1 MNEVLESIVK
11 LAVEVKV
18 CGPPVVSMDVD
29 AAQRSHPVPSK
40 RCCYCGDLGTSE
52 WWEKLVEDL
61 MVFKNI
67 KIRAVKVVHVGRN
80 KGQ

>member
-1 MNEVLESIVK
+1 
-11 LAVEVKV
+11 
-18 CGPPVVSMDVD
+18 MDVD
-29 AAQRSHPVPSK
+29 AAQMPHPVPSK

-67 KIRAVKVVHVGRN
+67 KIRVVKVVHIGRN

>member
-1 MNEVLESIVK
+1 
-11 LAVEVKV
+11 
-18 CGPPVVSMDVD
+18 MDVD
-29 AAQRSHPVPSK
+29 AAQMPHPVLSK
-40 RCCYCGDLGTSE
+40 RSCYCRDLETSE

-67 KIRAVKVVHVGRN
+67 KIRVVKIVHVGRN